1 MFAKHENGALCL
13 ADYKDL
19 KKGAIVPLSNEL
31 YAQVEEWLV
40 TNSFQTMPLDFY
52 ESLKT
57 SEQKRTELQ
66 QVRDEALES
75 ITHTLLDGSVYQ
87 ARLSDMAILK
97 ASVAKGVDRKWMML
111 NNLTRMATIKELTD
125 VLAHGDSEIERI
137 WDEYMTAVDLL

>member
-19 KKGAIVPLSNEL
+19 KKGAIVPKSNEL
-31 YAQVEEWLV
+31 YSQVEEWLV

-57 SEQKRTELQ
+57 LEQRRAELQ
-66 QVRDEALES
+66 QIRDDAHNA
-75 ITHTLLDGSVYQ
+75 ITHTLPDGSVYQ
-87 ARLSDMAILK
+87 ARLKDMFILQAAVGK
-97 ASVAKGVDRKWMML
+97 NVDRKWMML
-111 NNLTRMATIKELTD
+111 NNLTRMTTIKELTD

-137 WDEYMTAVDLL
+137 WDEFMTAVDFL